1 MPRRRRSPRQAPQGQ
16 HRRPGYVYTTRNGV
30 TGYYADTA
38 AATAGA
44 PAAAPAYVAAGGD
57 AAVEAQPNA
66 QTPGAE
72 QAQQASNA
80 DTDQRWPRAQPVA
93 PAARPPSA
101 TDRVTYPIS
110 AQEVLRGGTPL
121 CDEVEAMA
129 IVRRPADEGEGQAAA
144 AFLAASPITRET
156 PATVASQ
163 YAIARETPLVE
174 GEEEEETW
182 EAQQDAFRRKAVALY
197 RGQLVP
203 MFLAAVRCEEY
214 LDRFREA
221 GIDDSALLCLT
232 PADLRTL
239 VGDADTAMRIV
250 ESDLL
255 TDFLSALSDREA
267 AGNRAAQMALQ
278 VQQLESHADQA
289 DRACGDARGVME
301 ELEARLTAARRDW
314 SVKAEASEE
323 AQAQLAEARNERAEA
338 GELVVVADGEVT
350 RAAARTEAALLEARL
365 AALRPFEAA
374 EPPLPAPPPAD
385 PGAANECP
393 ICLDRE
399 RDTAFI
405 PCGHRACAACA
416 GQISLSRCPVCREPF
431 HGTLRVY

>member
-1 MPRRRRSPRQAPQGQ
+1 MPRRRRSPRQAPQAQ
-16 HRRPGYVYTTRNGV
+16 H
-30 TGYYADTA
+30 
-38 AATAGA
+38 
-44 PAAAPAYVAAGGD
+44 
-57 AAVEAQPNA
+57 A

-289 DRACGDARGVME
+289 DQACDNARRLMDM
-301 ELEARLTAARRDW
+301 LEAQLTVARRDW

-365 AALRPFEAA
+365 AALRPAA
-374 EPPLPAPPPAD
+374 RASEPPPPPPAPAPPPAD

-416 GQISLSRCPVCREPF
+416 GQMSSSRCPVCREPF
-431 HGTLRVY
+431 SGTLRVY

>member
-30 TGYYADTA
+30 TGYYVDAA
-38 AATAGA
+38 AATAAA

-72 QAQQASNA
+72 QAQQASMR
-80 DTDQRWPRAQPVA
+80 TLAQMVA
-93 PAARPPSA
+93 PAEPTGDPDGNWQWTGDRPPSPA
-101 TDRVTYPIS
+101 TD
-110 AQEVLRGGTPL
+110 AVLYGSETPPHLLPGGGSR
-121 CDEVEAMA
+121 EAA
-129 IVRRPADEGEGQAAA
+129 RRL
-144 AFLAASPITRET
+144 LAAPSPV
-156 PATVASQ
+156 VASQ
-163 YAIARETPLVE
+163 YAIARETLE

-289 DRACGDARGVME
+289 DQACNNARGVME

-323 AQAQLAEARNERAEA
+323 AQAQLAEARNEHAEA

-416 GQISLSRCPVCREPF
+416 GQMSLSRCPVCREPF

>member
-1 MPRRRRSPRQAPQGQ
+1 MPRRRRSPRQAPQAQ
-16 HRRPGYVYTTRNGV
+16 H
-30 TGYYADTA
+30 
-38 AATAGA
+38 
-44 PAAAPAYVAAGGD
+44 
-57 AAVEAQPNA
+57 A

-80 DTDQRWPRAQPVA
+80 DTDQRWPRAQPV
-93 PAARPPSA
+93 PPVEPRRSRISEGSPFDTARPP
-101 TDRVTYPIS
+101 
-110 AQEVLRGGTPL
+110 TPPAAPSEEAEAFAFARQL
-121 CDEVEAMA
+121 EVEEGLNFRLAQPP
-129 IVRRPADEGEGQAAA
+129 VESDDDEDA
-144 AFLAASPITRET
+144 L
-156 PATVASQ
+156 TVASSSSSESSFLSPQ
-163 YAIARETPLVE
+163 KWVLRERLYPLVQRVQPVLAGMITGILLKMSTPQIYE
-174 GEEEEETW
+174 LLESPDELERKVAEAVETW
-182 EAQQDAFRRKAVALY
+182 EAQQDAFRREAVALY

-289 DRACGDARGVME
+289 DQACGNARGVME
-301 ELEARLTAARRDW
+301 ELEAHLTAARRDW

-405 PCGHRACAACA
+405 PCGHRACATCA
-416 GQISLSRCPVCREPF
+416 GQMSSSRCPVCREPF
-431 HGTLRVY
+431 SGTLRVY

>member
-1 MPRRRRSPRQAPQGQ
+1 MPRRRPRQAPQAQ
-16 HRRPGYVYTTRNGV
+16 H
-30 TGYYADTA
+30 
-38 AATAGA
+38 
-44 PAAAPAYVAAGGD
+44 
-57 AAVEAQPNA
+57 A
-66 QTPGAE
+66 QTPE

-93 PAARPPSA
+93 PAEPRS
-101 TDRVTYPIS
+101 RI
-110 AQEVLRGGTPL
+110 
-121 CDEVEAMA
+121 
-129 IVRRPADEGEGQAAA
+129 
-144 AFLAASPITRET
+144 RET
-156 PATVASQ
+156 PAMVAAQQAIAHEQGPLVAPSEEAEALALARQLEVEEGSTFAHRPALPPVESDGDKDEDDEDALTVASSSSESRSIG
-163 YAIARETPLVE
+163 AGVAE
-174 GEEEEETW
+174 
-182 EAQQDAFRRKAVALY
+182 QDAFRRKAVALY

-267 AGNRAAQMALQ
+267 AGNRAAKVAWQ
-278 VQQLESHADQA
+278 VQLLESQA
-289 DRACGDARGVME
+289 DEADEACGNARDVME

-374 EPPLPAPPPAD
+374 EPPPPPAPPAD

-416 GQISLSRCPVCREPF
+416 GQMSLSRCPVCREPF
-431 HGTLRVY
+431 SGTLRVY

>member
-1 MPRRRRSPRQAPQGQ
+1 MPRRRRSPRQAPQAQ
-16 HRRPGYVYTTRNGV
+16 H
-30 TGYYADTA
+30 
-38 AATAGA
+38 
-44 PAAAPAYVAAGGD
+44 
-57 AAVEAQPNA
+57 A
-66 QTPGAE
+66 QTPE

-93 PAARPPSA
+93 PAEPTGDPDGNWQWTGDRPPSPA
-101 TDRVTYPIS
+101 TD
-110 AQEVLRGGTPL
+110 AVLYGSETPPHLLPGGGS
-121 CDEVEAMA
+121 
-129 IVRRPADEGEGQAAA
+129 RAAA
-144 AFLAASPITRET
+144 ERLLAAPSPV
-156 PATVASQ
+156 VASQ
-163 YAIARETPLVE
+163 YAIARETLE
-174 GEEEEETW
+174 GEEDEETW

-267 AGNRAAQMALQ
+267 AGNRAAQKALQ
-278 VQQLESHADQA
+278 VQQLESRAEQADQ
-289 DRACGDARGVME
+289 ACGDARGVME

-323 AQAQLAEARNERAEA
+323 AQAQLVEALNEHAEA

-365 AALRPFEAA
+365 AALRPAAEAA

-416 GQISLSRCPVCREPF
+416 GQMSLSRCPVCREPF

>member
-30 TGYYADTA
+30 TGYYADVA
-38 AATAGA
+38 AATA
-44 PAAAPAYVAAGGD
+44 D
-57 AAVEAQPNA
+57 A
-66 QTPGAE
+66 QTSGAE

-80 DTDQRWPRAQPVA
+80 DTDRAQPVA
-93 PAARPPSA
+93 PAARPPSPA
-101 TDRVTYPIS
+101 IDRVTYPIS
-110 AQEVLRGGTPL
+110 GTPL

-163 YAIARETPLVE
+163 YAITPLVE
-174 GEEEEETW
+174 GEEEEEEEEEETW

-289 DRACGDARGVME
+289 DQACDNARGAME

-323 AQAQLAEARNERAEA
+323 AQAQLAEARNEHAEA

-350 RAAARTEAALLEARL
+350 RAAARTETALLEARL
-365 AALRPFEAA
+365 AALRPFEA

-416 GQISLSRCPVCREPF
+416 GQMSLSRCPVCREPF

>member
-1 MPRRRRSPRQAPQGQ
+1 MPRRRRNPRRAPQAQ
-16 HRRPGYVYTTRNGV
+16 H
-30 TGYYADTA
+30 
-38 AATAGA
+38 
-44 PAAAPAYVAAGGD
+44 
-57 AAVEAQPNA
+57 A
-66 QTPGAE
+66 QTPE

-80 DTDQRWPRAQPVA
+80 DTHQLSTLAQLVA
-93 PAARPPSA
+93 PAARPPSPA
-101 TDRVTYPIS
+101 TDRATIEWPHL
-110 AQEVLRGGTPL
+110 QPL

-163 YAIARETPLVE
+163 YAIARETLE
-174 GEEEEETW
+174 GEEDEETW

-289 DRACGDARGVME
+289 DQACGNARVVME
-301 ELEARLTAARRDW
+301 ELERRLTAARRDW

-374 EPPLPAPPPAD
+374 EPPLPA
-385 PGAANECP
+385 
-393 ICLDRE
+393 
-399 RDTAFI
+399 
-405 PCGHRACAACA
+405 
-416 GQISLSRCPVCREPF
+416 
-431 HGTLRVY
+431 

>member
-1 MPRRRRSPRQAPQGQ
+1 MPRRRRNPRRAPQAQ
-16 HRRPGYVYTTRNGV
+16 H
-30 TGYYADTA
+30 
-38 AATAGA
+38 
-44 PAAAPAYVAAGGD
+44 
-57 AAVEAQPNA
+57 A

-80 DTDQRWPRAQPVA
+80 DTDQRWPRAQPV
-93 PAARPPSA
+93 PPVEPRRSRISEGSPFDTARPP
-101 TDRVTYPIS
+101 
-110 AQEVLRGGTPL
+110 TPPAAPSEEAEAFAFARQL
-121 CDEVEAMA
+121 EVEEGHNFRLAQPP
-129 IVRRPADEGEGQAAA
+129 VESDDDEDA
-144 AFLAASPITRET
+144 L
-156 PATVASQ
+156 TVASSSSSESSFRQ
-163 YAIARETPLVE
+163 KWVLRERLYPLVQRVQPVLAGMITGILLKMSTPQIYE
-174 GEEEEETW
+174 LLESPDELERKVAEAVDTW
-182 EAQQDAFRRKAVALY
+182 EAQQDAFRREAVALY

-232 PADLRTL
+232 PTDLRTL
-239 VGDADTAMRIV
+239 VGDADAAMRIV

-267 AGNRAAQMALQ
+267 AGARAAQKLLQ

-374 EPPLPAPPPAD
+374 EPPLP
-385 PGAANECP
+385 
-393 ICLDRE
+393 
-399 RDTAFI
+399 T
-405 PCGHRACAACA
+405 
-416 GQISLSRCPVCREPF
+416 
-431 HGTLRVY
+431 